1 MKRRDLVG
9 GMLSLSVA
17 GCLRLTESA
26 ETTAERVSST
36 ASGVGTVNDGTTA
49 ERTEPP
55 TSEST
60 TETTRPTGMRSTLT
74 EPPNPF
80 VVGRAQRIAI
90 RVNNNREEAFDGE
103 VQLRVDG
110 ALRAIQTLTLRSR
123 TATTV
128 AFDLTLDAL
137 RPRALRVVVTGED
150 YETVLVDEEL
160 QPAQHAVTVEWGES
174 YVPADDEDSSNPED
188 DRTLSFYCRELV
200 LERDGEALAT
210 YDVGVFEEEPRRLA
224 GTYRPEQRNGETR
237 RWFGGSNHRTVIGFE
252 DDLLVEADALRFR
265 GRLPPE
271 PAEMPVTVRIGDRQ
285 TDEATWTNS
294 TDQYAVSLEV
304 DA

>member
-1 MKRRDLVG
+1 MKRRSLVG

-26 ETTAERVSST
+26 ETTAATTSST
-36 ASGVGTVNDGTTA
+36 GSGSTTQTDEETSERTGATASESSTETTPPIGVRSTV
-49 ERTEPP
+49 TEPP
-55 TSEST
+55 
-60 TETTRPTGMRSTLT
+60 
-74 EPPNPF
+74 EPF
-80 VVGRAQRIAI
+80 TVGRAQRIAI
-90 RVNNNREEAFDGE
+90 RVNNNRDEEFDGE

-110 ALRAIQTLTLRSR
+110 ALRAMQTLRLRSR

-128 AFDLTLDAL
+128 AFDLALDAL
-137 RPRALRVVVTGED
+137 RPRTLRVVVTGED

-188 DRTLSFYCRELV
+188 DRTLSFNCRELV

-210 YDVGVFEEEPRRLA
+210 YDIGVFEDEPRRLE
-224 GTYRPEQRNGETR
+224 GTYSPEEHDGVIR
-237 RWFGGSNHRTVIGFE
+237 RWFGGPSHRTVIGFE

-265 GRLPPE
+265 GQLPPE
-271 PAEMPVTVRIGDRQ
+271 PAEMPVTVRIGERQ
-285 TDEATWTNS
+285 TDEATWPNS
-294 TDQYAVSLEV
+294 REEHVVSLEV
-304 DA
+304 GD